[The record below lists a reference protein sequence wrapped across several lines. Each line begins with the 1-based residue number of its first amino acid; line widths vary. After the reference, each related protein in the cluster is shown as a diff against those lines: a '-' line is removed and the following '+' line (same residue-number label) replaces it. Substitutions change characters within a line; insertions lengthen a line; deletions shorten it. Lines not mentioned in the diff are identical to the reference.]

1 MKRNTTNDYRNLMWK
16 HTLAMLGCLLC
27 FLSGQTSLAQ
37 KVYRVNTEIVDTD
50 LSGYISTAKNVKL
63 NQRKQ
68 FKIVAEPLT
77 NFGLS
82 DDENWVKFE
91 LINEQKQT
99 KRLVLFL
106 DQTFLEK
113 ADFYQVE
120 HDSII
125 NKIELSEAIASK
137 NRPFRSANFV
147 FPFELKPNAQNS
159 IFLRIKA
166 DKIQGISRALLRL
179 SDETTFHAYTRRNSL
194 TFGILVG
201 FLLLS
206 FVAGILLFYFGR
218 KPIYAIYGIYI
229 LEVLLYYLGNS
240 GYFNALLVDTFFG
253 SARFTQ
259 GVLWIGSALHIYFI
273 DEFLQLKSRFSRQFQ
288 NFITGLITISLILS
302 FFYVCLPIPAFLP
315 YFTRFLLFII
325 SVLIIF
331 LAVWGVR
338 TKQSR
343 TQLYSLAVFP
353 SVLLIIYFLLSALK
367 LLPLYWFA
375 FALAFPFTVFEV
387 IVFGVGLV
395 YQFNEEKRQIERKLN
410 EERAMVADRIISAQ
424 EHERQRI
431 SQDLHD
437 DLGSTLSMLKFRLEE
452 TNKSVD
458 NQLVDEINI
467 ANKAVEDLR
476 QISYNLMPTMFLQR
490 GLIMALNEFLSINK
504 IASKVSFFHSGNEKR
519 LDWETE
525 LSIFRIAKELLT
537 NAIKHAKATK
547 IELQLIY
554 YEQFIY
560 LSVEDNGIG
569 VEEKQTESKGN
580 GLKNI
585 NLRVNYLHGKLT
597 IESSPKGTSV
607 LIEIPYEP
615 DPKNKDITH

>member
-1 MKRNTTNDYRNLMWK
+1 M
-16 HTLAMLGCLLC
+16 LACLVC
-27 FLSGQTSLAQ
+27 FLFGQTALAQ
-37 KVYRVNTEIVDTD
+37 KIFRINTETIDTD
-50 LSGYISTAKNVKL
+50 LSGYVSTAKNIKL
-63 NQRKQ
+63 DQIRVSEFRKTEESL
-68 FKIVAEPLT
+68 A

-82 DDENWVKFE
+82 DVENWVKFE
-91 LINEQKQT
+91 IINQKSETQ
-99 KRLVLFL
+99 KLVLFL

-113 ADFYQVE
+113 ADFYQIE
-120 HDSII
+120 HDSLIA
-125 NKIELSEAIASK
+125 KIELGEAFSGR
-137 NRPFRSANFV
+137 NRPFRSTNFA
-147 FPFELKPNAQNS
+147 FPFTLKPDTKNS

-179 SDETTFHAYTRRNSL
+179 SDETTFHAHTRRNSL

-206 FVAGILLFYFGR
+206 FIAGILLFYFAR

-229 LEVLLYYLGNS
+229 LVVLLYYLGNS
-240 GYFNALLVDTFFG
+240 GYFNALFADSFLG
-253 SARFTQ
+253 SARFIQ
-259 GVLWIGSALHIYFI
+259 AVLWIGSALHLYFI

-288 NFITGLITISLILS
+288 NFITGLISLSLILS
-302 FFYVCLPIPAFLP
+302 FAYAFLPIPAFLP

-325 SVLIIF
+325 SLLIIF

-338 TKQSR
+338 TNQSR

-367 LLPLYWFA
+367 LLPLYWLA
-375 FALAFPFTVFEV
+375 FALAFPFTVFEI

-395 YQFNEEKRQIERKLN
+395 YQFNEEKRQIERKLD
-410 EERAMVADRIISAQ
+410 EERALVADKIISAQ

-431 SQDLHD
+431 AQDLHD

-458 NQLVDEINI
+458 SRLFDEIEI

-504 IASKVSFFHSGNEKR
+504 IVSKVSFFHLGNEKR
-519 LDWETE
+519 LNWETE

-537 NAIKHAKATK
+537 NAIKHANATK

-560 LSVEDNGIG
+560 LSVEDNGCG
-569 VEEKQTESKGN
+569 FEEKQMESKGN

-585 NLRVNYLHGKLT
+585 NLRVDYLHGKLT

-615 DPKNKDITH
+615 DPKNKNITH